1 MYWGIGKRHNVN
13 GPRRRPTTHC
23 CGCCFCERVNQL
35 QVSRGPNDM
44 KIKHIHSPFLA
55 KAVGATKPDASE
67 TRHRATSTTNA
78 LKAMILIRRSWKS
91 LENAVDIGK
100 AKLTVGREES
110 RKQEGANNE
119 ARLLSFCM
127 SAIFH
132 NKSRTRYF
140 AIFEKRRV
148 FETVI
153 LNVSRFQPPLRNAY
167 SYDTRIGILQPSSII
182 RHCPVRQQVPVAKSL
197 PVKASSWRSI
207 EGCVFFPN
215 AE

>member
-1 MYWGIGKRHNVN
+1 
-13 GPRRRPTTHC
+13 
-23 CGCCFCERVNQL
+23 
-35 QVSRGPNDM
+35 M
-44 KIKHIHSPFLA
+44 KTKHTHSPFLA

-78 LKAMILIRRSWKS
+78 LKAMVISWRSWRS

-140 AIFEKRRV
+140 AIFEKRHV
-148 FETVI
+148 FETVKMH
-153 LNVSRFQPPLRNAY
+153 VSYFRRRCRARTRTHPGKKIRSHHQSFITDQ
-167 SYDTRIGILQPSSII
+167 TRI
-182 RHCPVRQQVPVAKSL
+182 RY
-197 PVKASSWRSI
+197 RSQRA
-207 EGCVFFPN
+207 CR
-215 AE
+215 